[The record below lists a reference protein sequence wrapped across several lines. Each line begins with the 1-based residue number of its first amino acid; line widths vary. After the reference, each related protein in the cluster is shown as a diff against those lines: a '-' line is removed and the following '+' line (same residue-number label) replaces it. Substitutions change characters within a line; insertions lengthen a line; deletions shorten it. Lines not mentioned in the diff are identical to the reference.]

1 MLFHYYPF
9 GLVMQGI
16 SSKALSF
23 GSPENMLKYN
33 GKEEQRK
40 EFTDGSGL
48 EWMDYGARMYDAQIG
63 RWNQPDPLSEIMRRW
78 SPYNYAFD
86 NPVKY
91 IDPDGMAP
99 TYNWNTGEYE
109 DTDKKGRKKV
119 VSWDQ
124 VQQHYG
130 LGEHQNIEDKVRGQI
145 NAGNYTGALNSI
157 TSHFS
162 TEFNVPS
169 NRYDYML
176 DENPKAPWQTLDA
189 VENDEGILTTTIL
202 VPVQELKE
210 FASGQV
216 SFGAIVRSLWH
227 EHHHVKQRTGLLGKI
242 MYDQAER
249 EFTANY
255 LSITN
260 KNLPAF
266 TNDER
271 KFYLRW
277 AYEKQYYEA
286 MTEDKKEKYKK
297 EYEHLKAM
305 YDKEVK
311 GQKPKKG
318 F

>member
-1 MLFHYYPF
+1 MTTNKPKNHSKKR
-9 GLVMQGI
+9 
-16 SSKALSF
+16 SS
-23 GSPENMLKYN
+23 
-33 GKEEQRK
+33 EEIK
-40 EFTDGSGL
+40 
-48 EWMDYGARMYDAQIG
+48 
-63 RWNQPDPLSEIMRRW
+63 
-78 SPYNYAFD
+78 
-86 NPVKY
+86 
-91 IDPDGMAP
+91 
-99 TYNWNTGEYE
+99 
-109 DTDKKGRKKV
+109 
-119 VSWDQ
+119 
-124 VQQHYG
+124 
-130 LGEHQNIEDKVRGQI
+130 
-145 NAGNYTGALNSI
+145 
-157 TSHFS
+157 
-162 TEFNVPS
+162 
-169 NRYDYML
+169 
-176 DENPKAPWQTLDA
+176 
-189 VENDEGILTTTIL
+189 
-202 VPVQELKE
+202 ELKE

-216 SFGAIVRSLWH
+216 FFGAIVRSLWH